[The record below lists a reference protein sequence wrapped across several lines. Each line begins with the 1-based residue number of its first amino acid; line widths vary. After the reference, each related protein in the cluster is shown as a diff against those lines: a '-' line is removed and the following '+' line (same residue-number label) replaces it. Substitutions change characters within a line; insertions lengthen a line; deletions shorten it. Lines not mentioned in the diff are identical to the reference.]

1 MVTDPKRLRRL
12 AQQRRE
18 ETRRF
23 LRRLKY
29 RHPWSRRQVMELQV
43 ALTNEIWEQID
54 CRKCANCCASM
65 RLQLTASDCARLA
78 RIMGLTT
85 DEFRRQ
91 HTERGRDGLWYMKQH
106 PCMFLNDRLCTIYPD
121 RPSRCRGYPYLH
133 TNVLDDMAWTLEQME
148 YCPIVF
154 NVLEKMK
161 AHPELQ
167 TRNRRRRGTDATG
180 GE

>member
-1 MVTDPKRLRRL
+1 MVTDPNRLRRL
-12 AQQRRE
+12 ALRRRE

-43 ALTNEIWEQID
+43 ALTNEVWSQID
-54 CRKCANCCASM
+54 CRECANCCASM
-65 RLQLTASDCARLA
+65 RLQLTSRDCANLA
-78 RIMGLTT
+78 RIMGLTPA
-85 DEFRRQ
+85 EFRNL
-91 HTERGRDGLWYMKQH
+91 HTERGRDGLWYLKQH
-106 PCMFLNDRLCTIYPD
+106 PCIFLQNRLCTIYPN

-154 NVLEKMK
+154 NVVERMK
-161 AHPELQ
+161 AHPELKV
-167 TRNRRRRGTDATG
+167 RAKRRRGVAAAG
-180 GE
+180 SE